1 MREELW
7 LPAENGDATRAP
19 FFILPYAEQS
29 RACPRYA
36 NFIRADGER
45 EIERERGKRRGSKKH
60 LLELGN
66 GMNCWSADFI
76 KIKCFRR
83 QMPKIE
89 VIGRIIPFLGN
100 TQHRQIVCT
109 IF

>member
-45 EIERERGKRRGSKKH
+45 ESRGSKKH

-66 GMNCWSADFI
+66 GRMDEWLD
-76 KIKCFRR
+76 
-83 QMPKIE
+83 E
-89 VIGRIIPFLGN
+89 GRF
-100 TQHRQIVCT
+100 HKV
-109 IF
+109 

>member
-36 NFIRADGER
+36 NFIRADGGR
-45 EIERERGKRRGSKKH
+45 EGERGKRRGSKKH
-60 LLELGN
+60 LLELG
-66 GMNCWSADFI
+66 GMGWMVGGQISSSLSALAD
-76 KIKCFRR
+76 KCPRW
-83 QMPKIE
+83 KKL
-89 VIGRIIPFLGN
+89 LGE
-100 TQHRQIVCT
+100 
-109 IF
+109 